1 MIKLSEGAVARLK
14 RTPVV
19 EDNLIIVAVFPS
31 NTLDHRVITLALRT
45 YLFQA
50 HQEVVSELLMQLIDL
65 ALVEI

>member
-1 MIKLSEGAVARLK
+1 MKHVPSMIKLSEGAVARLK

-50 HQEVVSELLMQLIDL
+50 HHHDPSVE
-65 ALVEI
+65 AL